1 MLSNSD
7 QTPLLQAWHSD
18 LHYAI
23 EAGIA
28 PLVPLGL
35 SASALTALPALSL
48 LRDLAVERTDM
59 TIPTVLMGG
68 SSGAWLAALFVIADG
83 APGRS
88 SLASH
93 PNAGRSPQPVL
104 LFSGVDAAT
113 HMASA
118 GVLPKPPRGLRAITD
133 RELPMGVRDPVAPIL
148 QPAAPITWENLPLRI
163 LETPDSSRA
172 STAGLPPAS
181 LWMGILAALLV
192 LIMILGA
199 LIV

>member
-7 QTPLLQAWHSD
+7 QTPLLQGWQSD
-18 LHYAI
+18 LHYAV

-28 PLVPLGL
+28 PLMPLGV
-35 SASALTALPALSL
+35 SQAVPAALPALSL

-68 SSGAWLAALFVIADG
+68 SSGAWLAALFLAADG
-83 APGRS
+83 APGKS

-104 LFSGVDAAT
+104 LFSGVDTAT

-118 GVLPKPPRGLRAITD
+118 GTLPKPPRALRPTTD
-133 RELPMGVRDPVAPIL
+133 RELPPGVRDAVAPIL
-148 QPAAPITWENLPLRI
+148 QPAAPIAWENLPLRI
-163 LETPDSSRA
+163 LENPDSSRA
-172 STAGLPPAS
+172 SAAGMPPAS